1 MFLNE
6 WNKSLKLQE
15 QFAVQRRASV
25 RVSWSRHG
33 PARAASAVGQAR
45 WRPPAAVASTVPW
58 RRTAAVG
65 VHARRRAAHQT
76 GGAVAQA
83 APRAGRR
90 PGPAGTPRRRER
102 GRGRGR
108 RREEGAEAAAGV
120 EALRGGRASGSG
132 RT

>member
-6 WNKSLKLQE
+6 WNQSLKLQE

-25 RVSWSRHG
+25 RVSWSRRG

-45 WRPPAAVASTVPW
+45 WRPPAVFGSTAPW
-58 RRTAAVG
+58 RRTAAAG

-102 GRGRGR
+102 GRGR

>member
-6 WNKSLKLQE
+6 WNQSLKLQE
-15 QFAVQRRASV
+15 QFEVQRRASV
-25 RVSWSRHG
+25 RVSWSRRG

-45 WRPPAAVASTVPW
+45 WRPPAVVASTAPW
-58 RRTAAVG
+58 RRTAAAG